1 MFREEL
7 LAVFSEV
14 GHRREKGTK
23 DRVMPRKLLF
33 PDVQATPDLG
43 CQNQNQN
50 VGVHSD
56 PAVIPSSDK
65 REDILRFFAQ
75 QKKHLQK
82 KNFIPPWLCPY
93 RTERERER
101 AFT

>member
-82 KNFIPPWLCPY
+82 KKLHPSLAVPLSDRQYFSKQ
-93 RTERERER
+93 
-101 AFT
+101 

>member
-50 VGVHSD
+50 VGV
-56 PAVIPSSDK
+56 PQRPS
-65 REDILRFFAQ
+65 RHPIL
-75 QKKHLQK
+75 
-82 KNFIPPWLCPY
+82 
-93 RTERERER
+93 
-101 AFT
+101 